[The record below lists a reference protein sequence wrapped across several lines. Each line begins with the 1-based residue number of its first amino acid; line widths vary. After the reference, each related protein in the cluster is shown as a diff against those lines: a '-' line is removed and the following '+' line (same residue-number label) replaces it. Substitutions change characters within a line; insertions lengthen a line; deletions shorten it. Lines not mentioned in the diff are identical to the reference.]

1 MDRTSRK
8 RNRTAGKWI
17 VHEVNGSYSME
28 IDRTS
33 SKLMDHTSRE
43 MDRTYKKL
51 GCTGNV
57 SYLKG
62 NGS

>member
-1 MDRTSRK
+1 MDRTSREK
-8 RNRTAGKWI
+8 NRTAGKWI
-17 VHEVNGSYSME
+17 VHQVNGSYIME

-33 SKLMDHTSRE
+33 SKLMDRTS
-43 MDRTYKKL
+43 KKL
-51 GCTGNV
+51 GRTGNV